1 MTGLHNAHTEAK
13 RFDDLT
19 REHCTVS
26 ICISY
31 RTYKLTWFRWIGVSA
46 SDAIIDWLPLFDTVF
61 TDYSL

>member
-46 SDAIIDWLPLFDTVF
+46 SDAI
-61 TDYSL
+61 